1 MPVGHIQS
9 NARPG
14 VEALTQRL
22 IGEWQRPDSTADE
35 PILIEQQNPHR
46 ENSVYLYV
54 VWQAWR
60 LLSQSE
66 RSEIIMDAYAA
77 THSKEDIMN
86 VTATIGLTALEA
98 ADRKIYY
105 TTENAA

>member
-1 MPVGHIQS
+1 MPIGHIQS
-9 NARPG
+9 NARPD
-14 VEALTQRL
+14 VEALIQRL
-22 IGEWQRPDSTADE
+22 TQEWQRPDPTVEE

-46 ENSVYLYV
+46 ENSVYVYV

-60 LLSQSE
+60 PLSQRE

-77 THSKEDIMN
+77 THSKEEIMD